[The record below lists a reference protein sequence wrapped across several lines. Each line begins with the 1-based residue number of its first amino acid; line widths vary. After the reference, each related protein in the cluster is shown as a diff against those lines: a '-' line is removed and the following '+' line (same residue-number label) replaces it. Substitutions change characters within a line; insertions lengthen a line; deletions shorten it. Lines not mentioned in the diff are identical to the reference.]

1 MSYESFYEIE
11 YFEFGDTRNPK
22 GKAEYKYNKH
32 NKGKKEMKRISY
44 IKEKREEQSLNSKP
58 ISNMNIEQITN
69 MKNKKRILNKI
80 SVNDKNFESNT
91 QKIIK
96 YQKKKKL
103 PKKERKQF

>member
-1 MSYESFYEIE
+1 
-11 YFEFGDTRNPK
+11 
-22 GKAEYKYNKH
+22 
-32 NKGKKEMKRISY
+32 
-44 IKEKREEQSLNSKP
+44 
-58 ISNMNIEQITN
+58 MNIEQITN

-80 SVNDKNFESNT
+80 SVNDKNFENNT